1 MELLRQLYKV
11 HSLSGNEKAMKKFV
25 RKYIRRHIPD
35 VKIRTDRKGN
45 LYIIKG
51 VAETYPCIAAHLDQ
65 VHREHSKDFTLIET

>member
-11 HSLSGNEKAMKKFV
+11 HSPSGNDKAMKRFV

-35 VKIRTDRKGN
+35 VKIRTERKGN

-51 VAETYPCIAAHLDQ
+51 VAETYPSIAAQPDKGQ
-65 VHREHSKDFTLIET
+65 KGHSKGFTRIEK